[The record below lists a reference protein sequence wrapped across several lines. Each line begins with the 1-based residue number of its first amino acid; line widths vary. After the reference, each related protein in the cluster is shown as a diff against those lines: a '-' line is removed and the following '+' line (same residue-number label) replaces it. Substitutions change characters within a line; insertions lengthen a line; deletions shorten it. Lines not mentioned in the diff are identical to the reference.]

1 MFHGR
6 NSGKKLKACLI
17 TRQAFNLIHLVTG
30 KNPLWWNPVSNCQVS
45 KKSGAKNYTKQEML
59 DRGMILKGR
68 FSKHRYLYTR
78 TNRKSLT
85 INSRQT
91 DSLIFTRDGKIIK

>member
-30 KNPLWWNPVSNCQVS
+30 KNPLGVFIRAV
-45 KKSGAKNYTKQEML
+45 K
-59 DRGMILKGR
+59 RGGPR
-68 FSKHRYLYTR
+68 E
-78 TNRKSLT
+78 
-85 INSRQT
+85 
-91 DSLIFTRDGKIIK
+91 DS